1 MFRVVRGRRSAHT
14 GLSRPCRWIQRL
26 LRKSVKLISSC
37 WAPSDL
43 YTSIIPALLVD
54 GVSEA
59 IRGANGKCAF
69 VMNLTTKTGETEG
82 YPASC
87 FCKAIEEELGQ
98 GRINAVIMNNE
109 APTDELIHEYV
120 EISRTPLVVD
130 DLMAR
135 LTGLSARHFS
145 PKGWRLRH
153 WRTSWSAG
161 CLGMILTN
169 SRRLPF
175 FALETPDVLLGKTAH
190 YEPSFHLLVNFA

>member
-1 MFRVVRGRRSAHT
+1 
-14 GLSRPCRWIQRL
+14 
-26 LRKSVKLISSC
+26 VKLISSC

-54 GVSEA
+54 GISEA

-130 DLMAR
+130 DLDGTSYR
-135 LTGLSARHFS
+135 PIRTPLLSEGVAI
-145 PKGWRLRH
+145 
-153 WRTSWSAG
+153 TSLADK
-161 CLGMILTN
+161 LE
-169 SRRLPF
+169 RRLSRHDTDKLAQAP
-175 FALETPDVLLGKTAH
+175 LLCT
-190 YEPSFHLLVNFA
+190 